1 MNKPEFSAEELEI
14 LKQNGLG
21 VVGDEPTPPAPPET
35 PPGNDTPPPA
45 PPDPPVNSDT
55 PTIPEG
61 YFDFKTTFEGYESP
75 EAIKERIAK
84 AKEYEEELARVKS
97 EYESVKTGMLPGE
110 TETMYRLRMI
120 NQKSPDKFELAQGLF
135 TDRMGELDLIKAKLK
150 NSPGTSSLNDDEL
163 NRYLS
168 KKYVLSMDGVDPED
182 EDAVA
187 KRKEQIEDSKLMLK
201 IDAGQAKDELLK
213 SFGEIQIPK
222 AKTPEEL
229 KIESDRKA
237 TEFVNLWN
245 PFFTGV
251 READIKVSIPVTGAD
266 GSKSDLVSFD
276 IPKEVKEKYLQDLG
290 IAYYKNN
297 VLMDDSSK
305 KSVTDYLKKR
315 FIDENFD
322 TIISTVAQNVRK
334 MSDDEWKKF
343 KFNVSVNQG
352 VDNKNSAGSNKKT
365 TEGEFMKQFNN
376 S

>member
-315 FIDENFD
+315 FVDENFD